1 VADEQKGPEEEK
13 SLEMRVSELEDKLA
27 QVHVTEDEMRAF
39 QKVSQLMGMGGQAA
53 AAPAPAPAA
62 LPPGGGVAA
71 GCIVDCAISSCWN
84 ECLIRQCTIVRQ
96 CTVRQCTIRQ
106 CTIVRACTVECFECG
121 GGCAPGG
128 GGLIGGGGFG
138 TLGG

>member
-1 VADEQKGPEEEK
+1 VADEPKGPEEK
-13 SLEMRVSELEDKLA
+13 SLEMRISELEDKLA

-39 QKVSQLMGMGGQAA
+39 QKVSQLMGGAA
-53 AAPAPAPAA
+53 AAPPV
-62 LPPGGGVAA
+62 PGPGVAA
-71 GCIVDCAISSCWN
+71 GCVLDCNIVGSCWN

-96 CTVRQCTIRQ
+96 CTVVRQ
-106 CTIVRACTVECFECG
+106 CTIVRQCTVLQCFECG

-128 GGLIGGGGFG
+128 GPIGGGGFG

>member
-1 VADEQKGPEEEK
+1 MADEQKGSEEK

-39 QKVSQLMGMGGQAA
+39 QKVSQLMGMGGAA
-53 AAPAPAPAA
+53 ATPAA
-62 LPPGGGVAA
+62 TPLPGGGVAA
-71 GCIVDCAISSCWN
+71 GCIVDCAVSACWN

-128 GGLIGGGGFG
+128 MMGGGGGFG
-138 TLGG
+138 GLGG

>member
-39 QKVSQLMGMGGQAA
+39 QKVSQLMGGAA
-53 AAPAPAPAA
+53 AAPGAAAPGAA
-62 LPPGGGVAA
+62 AGGGVAA
-71 GCIVDCAISSCWN
+71 GCITDCGIVGSCWN
-84 ECLIRQCTIVRQ
+84 ECLIRQCTIVRA
-96 CTVRQCTIRQ
+96 CTIRQCTIRQ

-128 GGLIGGGGFG
+128 GGPIGGGGFG